1 MTRLPPPLVFLIR
14 GQPSTLVE
22 FACTWQVIFL
32 WPVSRAAFWFY
43 SCGILTATCLGEAL
57 VPFLLRAVDR
67 AARACGLFYRM
78 WRFLKPS
85 LLPPFFLPR
94 SPSLVPLRPSA
105 RGAHVCR
112 ALVFSF
118 LLLPLCLSDSTVSSQ
133 VQLKSTPENLHFGHC
148 ILQLQNFSFG
158 DFKIISISSLT
169 FFTWCDVTVRL

>member
-1 MTRLPPPLVFLIR
+1 MTRLPPPLVFLMR

-22 FACTWQVIFL
+22 FTCTWQDIFL

-78 WRFLKPS
+78 WRSLKPS
-85 LLPPFFLPR
+85 LLPPFSCRVP
-94 SPSLVPLRPSA
+94 PLVPLRPSA

>member
-1 MTRLPPPLVFLIR
+1 MAVTRLPPPLVFLMR

-22 FACTWQVIFL
+22 FACTWRVIFL

-85 LLPPFFLPR
+85 LLPLFFRRVPPLWSLSAPPPEAPTSAGRWFFFFFFLY
-94 SPSLVPLRPSA
+94 
-105 RGAHVCR
+105 
-112 ALVFSF
+112 VF
-118 LLLPLCLSDSTVSSQ
+118 PTPQSQ

>member
-1 MTRLPPPLVFLIR
+1 MAVTRLPPPLVFLIR

-22 FACTWQVIFL
+22 FTCTWQDIFL

-85 LLPPFFLPR
+85 LLPPFSCRVPPLWSLSAPPPEAPTSAGRWFFLFFFFLYVFPT
-94 SPSLVPLRPSA
+94 PQSLLKCSSNLLQRIFILATAFCNS
-105 RGAHVCR
+105 RTSR
-112 ALVFSF
+112 LVILKSF
-118 LLLPLCLSDSTVSSQ
+118 L
-133 VQLKSTPENLHFGHC
+133 
-148 ILQLQNFSFG
+148 
-158 DFKIISISSLT
+158 SL
-169 FFTWCDVTVRL
+169 R